1 MIPKSANNLQES
13 NFKES
18 KQIELLEKE
27 KGRRQS
33 PNLHKIIL
41 F

>member
-1 MIPKSANNLQES
+1 MIPKSANNLQEG
-13 NFKES
+13 NFKEG

-27 KGRRQS
+27 KRRRQS

-41 F
+41 L